1 MNQDRDIKYL
11 SRDFTDYRNQLVEF
25 AKNYFPDTY
34 NDFSEASP
42 GMMFIEMAAYVGTV
56 LSFYQD
62 VQLQETFLQYA
73 KNESNLYDLAYT
85 MGYRPKVTAVSEVE
99 ITVNQI
105 VDAVQSGANYIP
117 DWNQAAVIDENAQLR
132 AATAG
137 NVTFLTT
144 KKVDFSVSS
153 SYDPTTVVIN
163 EIDINGIPTSFL
175 LTKKVKAYSGTIQTA
190 TFSIGSLEKF
200 KTLTLSQPN
209 IVKILD
215 ITDSDTNQWTEVP
228 YLGQDTVFVP
238 QVNTAA
244 DQPDVPY
251 SLAVQKVPRRFVT
264 RFKNQSTLHIQFG
277 PGMLGTNDA
286 TYLPDPTNVGL
297 GVVSPINRLD
307 YAYDPSNFLHN
318 QSYGLAPSNTTL
330 TVRYITGGG
339 VQSNVPA
346 NSINTIVAAS
356 IQSAG
361 TDSSKLGT
369 NFISINNLKPAQ
381 GGRDG
386 DTIEELRQNALKS
399 FNEQLRTVTLQ
410 DYSVRALSLPS
421 EYGSIAKVYVN
432 QYQKVAGDNPLA
444 INLYVLAYDIN
455 GKLIP
460 TTNTLKDNL
469 KTYLAQYIPVTDSI
483 NIVDAAVVNITVS
496 YDIIVRPNFNSRDV
510 LAKCTAALIDHFD
523 IRKWSINQPINLSQ
537 IYTLLD
543 RIKGVQTVQNIKVN
557 NIVGGNYS
565 ELAYDTLGAT
575 RNEIV
580 FPSYDP
586 MIFEVK
592 VPTTDIKGR
601 VVTL

>member
-11 SRDFTDYRNQLVEF
+11 SRDFTDYKNQLVEF

-42 GMMFIEMAAYVGTV
+42 GMMFIEMASYVGAV

-62 VQLQETFLQYA
+62 IQLQETFLQYA

-85 MGYRPKVTAVSEVE
+85 MGYRPKVTSVSEVE
-99 ITVNQI
+99 VEISQI
-105 VDAVQSGANYIP
+105 VDAVQSGSSYIP
-117 DWNQAAVIDENAQLR
+117 DWNQVAVIAENAQLQSS
-132 AATAG
+132 AAG
-137 NVTFLTT
+137 NVNFLTV
-144 KKVDFSVSS
+144 KKVDFSLSS

-175 LTKKVKAYSGTIQTA
+175 LTKKVKAYSGTVQTA
-190 TFSIGSLEKF
+190 TFTVGSLEKF
-200 KTLTLSQPN
+200 RTLTLTEPN
-209 IVKILD
+209 IVRILD
-215 ITDSDTNQWTEVP
+215 ITDSDTNQWIEVP

-238 QVNTAA
+238 QTNTAV
-244 DQPDVPY
+244 DQPQVPY
-251 SLAVQKVPRRFVT
+251 RLAVQKVPRRFVT
-264 RFKNQSTLHIQFG
+264 RFKNQTTLYIQFG
-277 PGMLGTNDA
+277 PGMLGTNDS

-297 GVVSPINRLD
+297 GVVAPISRID

-339 VQSNVPA
+339 VEANIPA
-346 NSINTIVAAS
+346 NSITTVVTAN

-361 TDSSKLGT
+361 TDSSKLGS
-369 NFISINNLKPAQ
+369 NFISVNNPNPAQ

-386 DTIEELRQNALKS
+386 DTVEELRQNSLKS

-410 DYSVRALSLPS
+410 DYTVRALSLPS
-421 EYGSIAKVYVN
+421 EFGSIAKVYVN
-432 QYQKVAGDNPLA
+432 QYQKASESTPLA
-444 INLYVLAYDIN
+444 INLYVLAYDVN

-460 TTNTLKDNL
+460 TTTTLKDNL
-469 KTYLAQYIPVTDSI
+469 KRYLAQYIPLTDSI
-483 NIVDAAVVNITVS
+483 NILDAAVVNITIN
-496 YDIIVRPNFNSRDV
+496 YDIIVRPNFNSREV
-510 LAKCTAALIDHFD
+510 LSRCTSALIDFFD

-537 IYTLLD
+537 VYTLLD
-543 RIKGVQTVQNIKVN
+543 RVKGVQTVQNVRIG

-565 ELAYDTLGAT
+565 EFAYDTLGAT

-592 VPTTDIKGR
+592 VPAADIKGR

>member
-34 NDFSEASP
+34 NDFSESSP
-42 GMMFIEMAAYVGTV
+42 GMMFIEMASYVGTV

-99 ITVNQI
+99 VEISQI
-105 VDAVQSGANYIP
+105 VNAVQSGANYIP
-117 DWNQAAVIDENAQLR
+117 DWNQAAVISENALLR
-132 AATAG
+132 ASTAG
-137 NVTFLTT
+137 NVTFLTS
-144 KKVDFSVSS
+144 KKVDFSISS

-175 LTKKVKAYSGTIQTA
+175 LTKKVRAYSGAIQTS

-200 KTLTLSQPN
+200 RTLTITQPN

-215 ITDSDTNQWTEVP
+215 VTDSDTNQWIEVP

-238 QVNTAA
+238 QTNTAA

-251 SLAVQKVPRRFVT
+251 VLSVQKAPRRFVT
-264 RFKNQSTLHIQFG
+264 RFKNQTTLNIQFG
-277 PGMLGTNDA
+277 PGMLGTNDQ

-297 GVVSPINRLD
+297 GIGSPVSRID
-307 YAYDPSNFLHN
+307 YAYDPANFLHN

-339 VQSNVPA
+339 VESNVPA
-346 NSINTIVAAS
+346 NSITTIVAAD

-361 TDSSKLGT
+361 TDTSRLGT
-369 NFISINNLKPAQ
+369 NFITVINRKPAQ

-386 DTIEELRQNALKS
+386 DTIEELRQNSLKS
-399 FNEQLRTVTLQ
+399 FNEQLRAVTFQ
-410 DYSVRALSLPS
+410 DYTVRALSLPS
-421 EYGSIAKVYVN
+421 EFGSIAKVYVN
-432 QYQKVAGDNPLA
+432 QFQRQAGDNPLA
-444 INLYVLAYDIN
+444 INLYVLAYDVN
-455 GKLIP
+455 GNLIP
-460 TTNTLKDNL
+460 ATDTLKTNL
-469 KTYLAQYIPVTDSI
+469 KRYLAQYIPLTDSI
-483 NIVDAAVVNITVS
+483 NILDAAVVNIRVN

-510 LAKCTAALIDHFD
+510 LSRCTAALVDFFD
-523 IRKWSINQPINLSQ
+523 VRKWSINQPINLSQ
-537 IYTLLD
+537 VYTLLD
-543 RIKGVQTVQNIKVN
+543 KIKGVQTVQSVTVE

-565 ELAYDTLGAT
+565 EFAYDTLGAT

-592 VPTTDIKGR
+592 VPTSDIKGR